1 MSGLTLEPLVPAPLL
16 AAVTICALAL
26 FSWYASRRPGE
37 IARGHWSAGVTLMGI
52 GIGLVLVTLLNP
64 TRARELPGPPGKP
77 LLTLLVDDSASM
89 CTPDA
94 PGGTSRF
101 DAAAKAA
108 SAIAQ
113 KLDEKFDLRVRRF
126 DEIAT
131 STDP

>member
-1 MSGLTLEPLVPAPLL
+1 
-16 AAVTICALAL
+16 
-26 FSWYASRRPGE
+26 
-37 IARGHWSAGVTLMGI
+37 
-52 GIGLVLVTLLNP
+52 
-64 TRARELPGPPGKP
+64 KP
-77 LLTLLVDDSASM
+77 LLTVLVDDSASM

-113 KLDEKFDLRVRRF
+113 KLGDKFDLRVRRF

-131 STDP
+131 STDSTTLTSTQASGRATDLAGAIATSLDQDRPQGQAIVLLSDGIHNASPQTDAVLDS